1 MVVKKSS
8 RATFNGL
15 MAFSEIESLKARRTM
30 HLIEPDKTDA
40 REALNQVNAVESNLT
55 HIGADT
61 VWGWGYRGQNI
72 VVANIDTGVR
82 YTHEALVNQYRGNNG
97 GTFDHNYNWYDP
109 YGDHPAAPADDN
121 GHGTHTMGTMVGEGG
136 GNSIGVAP
144 GAQWI
149 AARGCNT
156 SDCTDAAL
164 LSSAQWIAAPT
175 NLAGQNP
182 DSNKRPHVVNN
193 SWGDC
198 GRAYDGW
205 YQGVVDAWHAAGI
218 YPVFSNGN
226 NSNCGYPAP
235 PGLNTV
241 GNPGRYGN
249 VTGVGSS
256 GKSNGQYAPH
266 SNWGP
271 TDNADTVN
279 PRGYAYLKPQVVAPG
294 VDIRSSVPG
303 SDTSYQGGWTGTSMS
318 APHVTGL
325 IALMW
330 SAAPNLIGNYAATET
345 MIEETATPIS
355 YDSGGTPPPGPG
367 NVPNYATGW
376 GEINAASAVEAA
388 LASENSGTLRGT
400 VRGAGG
406 ALLAGARVDI
416 SDGTNTWIT
425 FTNASGIYQRPTV
438 AGTYT
443 VTASAYG
450 YNPSTASGVTVVKDQ
465 ITTQDFSLVEAPKA
479 TVQGVVRDGA
489 TGWPLYARIYI
500 SEYPGPAVW
509 TDPVSGQYSVSLPA
523 GGTYAFEASAQTCG
537 YATANRSVGPLG
549 ENRTEDFAL
558 SADLNACTAPGYS
571 FANPLYQEDFEGSNG
586 GFTASGT
593 PADLWAWGTPVAWPG
608 RAASGTK
615 CWGTNLDGTYAPDAD
630 VTITSPVIS
639 LEGASGPLMVRWWQA
654 LEMEHSGCDKAYAEV
669 SINGGPWTVM
679 WAHDGD
685 DVQEDWAPQ
694 TFDLSAAAGG
704 TVQFRFRIVTDDSV
718 CFNGYYIDDI
728 AIGHCQAPAAG
739 GLVVGNVRDANTGSG
754 VVDVDVTVVGGA
766 TTWSEATPDDP
777 AVDDGFYTLFATPG
791 SHTISADKEPLYGPV
806 AASVAVTDRG
816 TVRRDLNLP
825 APHLQAHPS
834 SLSANLTT
842 GTTTSTTLTLANT
855 GGAGALFQI
864 SAFPQHASSAHKPW
878 GTAERPA
885 KKGAGASAAGNT
897 TDRGTPSGKPVMGP
911 ASGGP
916 KPSQVGDAWEVMA
929 PLPEP
934 RVFAAVVAGEDGYV
948 YVAGGT
954 SDGAGNTPTDTL
966 YRYDTAS
973 DSWSSLAPLP
983 VPLEQHDGV
992 AVEGKIYLPGDGT
1005 TDTTYVYDIA
1015 SDVWSEIPANNGY
1028 TPRSHYKVAALGSQI
1043 YVVGGIEGSAST
1055 NEVWILDTD
1064 TGQWAPGVP
1073 LQHGRINFALGAM
1086 NGMLYVAGGVAFPG
1100 FAPDMT
1106 TEIFDGTAWSY
1117 GAPVPSG
1124 GGAYTRWSYLADG
1137 VGQDGLWLAAGRRD
1151 TGWAVLNH
1159 AGFYAPESDTW
1170 TDSPTI
1176 PLLNYG
1182 RAYCGGDVADDGYF
1196 YVIGGRNDAGNTAY
1210 NHNERLEVGGLTW
1223 LSLSP
1228 DQGAV
1233 PAGGNVPVQVIF
1245 RADVPEASDPGTYH
1259 AQVRVK
1265 YPSPYGTLTVP
1276 VTMTVSGAGTPT
1288 PVPTNTP
1295 VPQPTNTP
1303 GPQPTNT
1310 PGPTGV
1316 PSPTSAPTP
1325 TVAPTDMPEPPV
1337 VPPEPTPV
1345 VQEGTPTG
1353 TPLPIASPDELPNTG
1368 GGTQENVFISP
1379 DVVRQILG
1387 DQVSAD
1393 AYQLVEVKNGEEKT
1407 FTTTTGY
1414 VTLTVTSEVSES
1426 GHAVYRWIMVI
1437 WNNVTE
1443 LWETV
1448 TGEIVTAG
1456 AALPAFETT
1465 TTTLQ
1470 SRIAD
1475 GGPYDLDGAVNGIV
1489 QSRTAMAL
1497 LGAPKAAPAPTT
1509 APTGVPAGT
1518 GGGGCAVQAW
1528 GNFLPFALLLL
1539 PLVLLGKK

>member
-40 REALNQVNAVESNLT
+40 REVLSQINAVESNLT

-271 TDNADTVN
+271 TDSPDTVN
-279 PRGYAYLKPQVVAPG
+279 PRGYAYLKPQVLAPG

-777 AVDDGFYTLFATPG
+777 AVDDGFYTLFALPG
-791 SHTISADKEPLYGPV
+791 SHTISADKAPQYGSA
-806 AASVAVTDRG
+806 AASVTVADRD
-816 TVRRDLNLP
+816 TVRRDLNLL
-825 APHLQAHPS
+825 APRLEAQPS

-842 GTTTSTTLTLANT
+842 GTTATATLTLANT
-855 GGAGALFQI
+855 GGVGAPFQI
-864 SAFPQHASSAHKPW
+864 LAFRQHTSAAHKPW

-885 KKGAGASAAGNT
+885 KKGAGASSNT
-897 TDRGTPSGKPVMGP
+897 TDRGTPSGRPVMGP

-948 YVAGGT
+948 YVAGGA
-954 SDGAGNTPTDTL
+954 SDGDGDIPEDTL

-983 VPLEQHDGV
+983 VPLSQSDGV
-992 AVEGKIYLPGDGT
+992 AVEGKIYIPGDNT
-1005 TDTTYVYDIA
+1005 TATYVYDIA
-1015 SDVWSEIPANNGY
+1015 ADTWSAIPANNGY
-1028 TPRSHYKVAALGSQI
+1028 TPRSHYKVAALGPQI
-1043 YVVGGIEGSAST
+1043 YVVGGLAGGTST

-1064 TGQWAPGVP
+1064 TGQWTPGVP
-1073 LQHGRINFALGAM
+1073 MQHGRMDFALGAM
-1086 NGMLYVAGGVAFPG
+1086 DGKLYVAGGVAFPG
-1100 FAPDMT
+1100 FVPDMT

-1124 GGAYTRWSYLADG
+1124 GGAYTRWSYMADG

-1151 TGWAVLNH
+1151 TGWNILNH
-1159 AGFYAPESDTW
+1159 AGFYAPDTDTW

-1176 PLLNYG
+1176 PLLNQP
-1182 RAYCGGDVADDGYF
+1182 RVYCDGDVAEDGYF
-1196 YVIGGRNDAGNTAY
+1196 YVIGGRDSGASTAY
-1210 NHNERLEVGGLTW
+1210 RHNERLMVGAPAGLTW
-1223 LSLSP
+1223 LSFSP
-1228 DQGAV
+1228 DQGAI
-1233 PAGGNVPVQVIF
+1233 PAGGNGPIQVLF
-1245 RADVPEASDPGTYH
+1245 RADVPEARDPGTYQ

-1265 YPSPYGTLTVP
+1265 YPGPYGALTVP
-1276 VTMTVSGAGTPT
+1276 VTMTVSGVVTPT
-1288 PVPTNTP
+1288 PVPPTATP
-1295 VPQPTNTP
+1295 APQPTATP
-1303 GPQPTNT
+1303 GPQPTAT
-1310 PGPTGV
+1310 PEPTV
-1316 PSPTSAPTP
+1316 APSPTSAPTP
-1325 TVAPTDMPEPPV
+1325 TVAPTDIPFPTV
-1337 VPPEPTPV
+1337 IPPEPTPV

-1353 TPLPIASPDELPNTG
+1353 APTPLSSDELPKTG
-1368 GGTQENVFISP
+1368 GDTQGNVVISP

-1393 AYQLVEVKNGEEKT
+1393 VYQLVEVKNGEEKT

-1414 VTLTVTSEVSES
+1414 VTLTVTSTAIEEGQV
-1426 GHAVYRWIMVI
+1426 VYRWIMVI
-1437 WNNVTE
+1437 WNNATE

-1448 TGEIVTAG
+1448 TGEITTAG
-1456 AALPAFETT
+1456 AALPAFEATA
-1465 TTTLQ
+1465 TTLR

-1509 APTGVPAGT
+1509 APTGAPAGT
-1518 GGGGCAVQAW
+1518 GGGGCAVQSW
-1528 GNFLPFALLLL
+1528 GSLLPFALLLL